1 MTGEPRGT
9 ARPQAGATAKN
20 AVPRQAAAAP
30 VAPGASPPQVPA
42 GRKPRSRRSGGWA
55 LLVIAGIL
63 AGSGAIRLGDGIGSA
78 FALEPSAPVPDKAA
92 VPTAV
97 PQETGAF
104 LLALQ
109 EREALIAEQEGAIA
123 DRQKALDV
131 ATAEIDRKL
140 VELEQAEADLSATL
154 ALADTAAEDDLV
166 RLTTVYENM
175 KPKEA
180 ARMFEQMAPEFAAG
194 FLGRMKPVAAA
205 NVMAGLSPTS
215 AYAISV
221 LLAGRNALVPKN

>member
-9 ARPQAGATAKN
+9 ARPQAGATARPGATRK
-20 AVPRQAAAAP
+20 ADAAP
-30 VAPGASPPQVPA
+30 AAPIGSPLQVPA
-42 GRKPRSRRSGGWA
+42 GKKPRSRRSGGWA
-55 LLVIAGIL
+55 LMVIAGIL
-63 AGSGAIRLGDGIGSA
+63 AGSGVIRLGDGIGLA
-78 FALEPSAPVPDKAA
+78 FALEPVVAAPDPAA
-92 VPTAV
+92 VSTAV
-97 PQETGAF
+97 PQEAGAF

-109 EREALIAEQEGAIA
+109 EREALLAERERAVA

-140 VELEQAEADLSATL
+140 VALEQAEADLSATL
-154 ALADTAAEDDLV
+154 ALADTAAEDDLA